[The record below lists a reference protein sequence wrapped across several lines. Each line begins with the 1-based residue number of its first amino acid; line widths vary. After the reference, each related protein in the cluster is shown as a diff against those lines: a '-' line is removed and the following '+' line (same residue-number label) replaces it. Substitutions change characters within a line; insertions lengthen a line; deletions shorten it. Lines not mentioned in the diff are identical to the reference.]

1 MTYIHVEEGR
11 TAVNEERVRVRL
23 IEGFGPQLTVVF
35 MD

>member
-23 IEGFGPQLTVVF
+23 IEGFGSPWSSLC
-35 MD
+35 